1 MGHSGS
7 AAGLFPHC
15 TEVCGMGWGGHC
27 QHHAGA
33 GLVLGLMG
41 ETDGLGDGSVPQ
53 STRLAAVAGAQ

>member
-7 AAGLFPHC
+7 TAGLFPHC

-27 QHHAGA
+27 QP
-33 GLVLGLMG
+33 MD

-53 STRLAAVAGAQ
+53 STSLAAVTGAR

>member
-1 MGHSGS
+1 
-7 AAGLFPHC
+7 
-15 TEVCGMGWGGHC
+15 MGWGGHC